1 MWEWL
6 ASQLDIMDIIIL
18 ATLMIGG
25 LYFIVKYRLT
35 SGPSRYAP
43 NVTPITP
50 MVKPKDMSFI
60 ARMKNENRQVL
71 IMYGSQ
77 TGTAEEL
84 SGRLAKDFTR
94 YAKKA
99 LVIDPEEIDVD
110 DMARLSEIDG
120 CLVVF
125 CMATYGEGD
134 PTDNA
139 QQLYE
144 YINTT
149 DTDFKGVKYAV
160 FGLGNKTYEHF
171 NAVGKLFDKRLEELG
186 AERAFPLGLG
196 DDDANLEEDFMR
208 WREAFLPTVAQQ
220 YGWELNTD
228 AETLR
233 QYRLELIDENANV
246 TLFKGEYARLGAFER
261 LRPPFDQ
268 KNPFPATIAENR
280 ELHTD
285 KSERSCR
292 HIEFAVEGSRIR
304 YEAGDHLGVF
314 PTNDPELIDAMI
326 SLLDFNPEQAFRL
339 INIDEESSKRNPF
352 PCPCT
357 YRTALT
363 HYVDICAPL
372 KSHVLKAI
380 SEYCADEKEKTH
392 LQLLSTANEEGLA
405 ISEYCTD
412 EKEKAHLQLL
422 STANEE
428 GLKEYSDYIVK
439 ERRSIIDVLRDH
451 PTCKPP
457 IEYLLELLPRL
468 QARYYSIAS
477 SPKHQDNRIAIC
489 CIVTKYTI
497 GDRLI
502 KGVCTNY
509 LLGKDVNDRTP
520 VFVRKSQMRLPHRTT
535 TPVIMVGPG
544 TGFAPFRAFIQER
557 KFQKDLGEFLLASP
571 KIQIVFID
579 FFLGKE
585 MGPMML
591 YYGCRHPEH
600 DYIYRDEIEQW
611 VSEGVIT
618 DLYCAFSRAQA
629 HKIYVQ
635 DRLWES
641 RDKVWGAVEAG
652 AHIYVCGYVTFTCC
666 YY

>member
-1 MWEWL
+1 MWDWL
-6 ASQLDIMDIIIL
+6 VSQLDVTDFIIL
-18 ATLMIGG
+18 SALMLGG
-25 LYFIVKYRLT
+25 MYFLVKYRLGGT
-35 SGPSRYAP
+35 SRYKP
-43 NVTPITP
+43 TMTPITP
-50 MVKPKDMSFI
+50 TAKPKDMSFI
-60 ARMKNENRQVL
+60 SRMKNENRQVL

-84 SGRLAKDFTR
+84 SGRLAKDVSR

-99 LVIDPEEIDVD
+99 LIVDPEEIDVD
-110 DMARLSEIDG
+110 DMARLSEIKD

-144 YINTT
+144 YITTT
-149 DTDFKGVKYAV
+149 DTDFKGVNYAV

-171 NAVGKLFDKRLEELG
+171 NAVGKLFDKKLEELG

-208 WREAFLPTVAQQ
+208 WREAFLPTVAQRF
-220 YGWELNTD
+220 GWELNTD

-233 QYRLELIDENANV
+233 QYRLELVDHNANV
-246 TLFKGEYARLGAFER
+246 TLFKGEYGRLGAFER

-268 KNPFPATIAENR
+268 KNPFPATIAVNR
-280 ELHTD
+280 ELHTE

-304 YEAGDHLGVF
+304 YEAGDHLAVF
-314 PTNDPELIDAMI
+314 PANDPELVDAVI
-326 SLLDFNPEQAFRL
+326 SLLDFDPEQAFRL
-339 INIDEESSKRNPF
+339 INVDEESSKRNPF

-372 KSHVLKAI
+372 KSHVLK
-380 SEYCADEKEKTH
+380 
-392 LQLLSTANEEGLA
+392 
-405 ISEYCTD
+405 
-412 EKEKAHLQLL
+412 
-422 STANEE
+422 
-428 GLKEYSDYIVK
+428 KEYSSYIVK
-439 ERRSIIDVLRDH
+439 ERRSIIDVLRAH
-451 PTCKPP
+451 PSCKPP

-477 SPKHQDNRIAIC
+477 SPKHQENRIAIC

-509 LLGKDVNDRTP
+509 LAGKDVNDRTP
-520 VFVRKSQMRLPHRTT
+520 VFVRKSQMRLPHRTN
-535 TPVIMVGPG
+535 TPVIMIGPG
-544 TGFAPFRAFIQER
+544 TGFAPFRAFLQER
-557 KFQKDLGEFLLASP
+557 KFQKD
-571 KIQIVFID
+571 Q
-579 FFLGKE
+579 GKE
-585 MGPMML
+585 IGPIML

-600 DYIYRDEIEQW
+600 DYIYQDEIEEM
-611 VSEGVIT
+611 VKDGVIT
-618 DLYCAFSRAQA
+618 DLYCAFSRAQE

-635 DRLWES
+635 NRLWES
-641 RDKVWGAVEAG
+641 RDKVWSAIEAG
-652 AHIYVCGYVTFTCC
+652 AHIYVCGDARNMARDVQNVLLRILQEVGGKSEEESATLFKNLERQRRYQADVWS
-666 YY
+666 